1 MTKPELIAYLK
12 EAAALEQDVY
22 TMDEMET
29 ALEQQKK
36 TPQRRTIREPE
47 SREPKLR
54 EVSDYDV
61 NAATEV
67 ATNVLIIIGLILG
80 VIISIPIFRWW
91 TLLLGLPCGALLAWI
106 FQALNKASTRKNLA
120 DERQEQY
127 ETEMAQYKAGL
138 AEYRQATVTEARRYA
153 QEKAYCDRFNIGLD
167 QQLTVIRDQISKTKA
182 ALQKLY
188 GLNIVYPKYRTIVP
202 VTMFCE
208 YMESGR
214 CETLD
219 GADGAYNKYEE
230 ELRMELIIGNL
241 GSIKSVLDDIRS
253 QVGRISGQLG
263 KIQQNQY
270 LLYQELREG
279 NRIAADIANT
289 AAAIAQHSAS
299 IAQSSAATAQSNA
312 AIAAN
317 TAWTA
322 YSAAATA
329 RNTRAIAHCAESEH
343 TQKYVLTP

>member
-61 NAATEV
+61 NAATEG
-67 ATNVLIIIGLILG
+67 ATNALIAIGIILG

-91 TLLLGLPCGALLAWI
+91 TLLLGAPCGALLACI

-120 DERQEQY
+120 DERQKQY

-138 AEYRQATVTEARRYA
+138 VEYKQATATEARRYA

-167 QQLTVIRDQISKTKA
+167 QQLTVIRYQRSKTKA

-219 GADGAYNKYEE
+219 GADGTYNKYEE

-241 GSIKSVLDDIRS
+241 GSIKSVLDDIHS
-253 QVGRISGQLG
+253 QIGRISGQLG

-270 LLYQELREG
+270 LLYQELQEG
-279 NRIAADIANT
+279 NRI

-329 RNTRAIAHCAESEH
+329 RNTRAIAHCAEFEH

>member
-182 ALQKLY
+182 TLQKLY

-214 CETLD
+214 CEALD

-230 ELRMELIIGNL
+230 ELRMEPG
-241 GSIKSVLDDIRS
+241 
-253 QVGRISGQLG
+253 
-263 KIQQNQY
+263 
-270 LLYQELREG
+270 
-279 NRIAADIANT
+279 
-289 AAAIAQHSAS
+289 
-299 IAQSSAATAQSNA
+299 
-312 AIAAN
+312 
-317 TAWTA
+317 
-322 YSAAATA
+322 
-329 RNTRAIAHCAESEH
+329 
-343 TQKYVLTP
+343 